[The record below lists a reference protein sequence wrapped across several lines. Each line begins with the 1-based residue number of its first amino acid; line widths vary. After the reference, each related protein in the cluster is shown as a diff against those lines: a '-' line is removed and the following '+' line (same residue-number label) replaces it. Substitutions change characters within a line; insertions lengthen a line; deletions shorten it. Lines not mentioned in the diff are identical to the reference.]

1 MEILAVTSRT
11 KLRTDPAEDSPF
23 VMQSGLPVAVFPFNV
38 LASSQDVGGG
48 WSMIVMDTG
57 GGVGPKGFL
66 PTAKIVT
73 KTIKGAAIEQKAFA
87 AICAGACTSFG
98 VDLPYLL
105 AVARTETRT
114 SWNDAT
120 GMIDANVYRNT
131 GASGPF
137 QFITSTWEGL
147 VKELGAQFGIRL
159 SDIIDPGKQA
169 ALAAYTTKDAMS
181 RHQISFGGLPSPAEL
196 YLYHFF
202 GWPTAL
208 KVLKGAQTDRIDSL
222 LMAVYNDQ
230 ARVNQIMTGNASLL
244 QTSGMPRTLA
254 GVIDEVAGRLQQS
267 YEQNLPLLLDAPS
280 WWPGTSQ
287 PVRGGAAPWLG
298 VALGE
303 EGQSEVPGPSGN
315 PRIAEYLTTV
325 GFGAGTSDE
334 TAWCAAFVSWC
345 LRNSGDAAAA
355 DTAKGLSDRS
365 FAKSW
370 LNLKDVVL
378 TPVQGAIGITK
389 PYSTDTTGH
398 VGIVAEV
405 QEKGVML
412 LAGNQ
417 RPPGGGGPDTVCKKF
432 IPLVDFVGF
441 RWPKS

>member
-11 KLRTDPAEDSPF
+11 KLRTTPAEESTF
-23 VMQSGLPVAVFPFNV
+23 VMQSGMAVAVFPFNV

-48 WSMIVMDTG
+48 WSKIVMDTG
-57 GGVGPKGFL
+57 GGVGPEGFL

-73 KTIKGAAIEQKAFA
+73 KTIKGAAIEQTAFA

-114 SWNDAT
+114 SWKDGIIAA
-120 GMIDANVYRNT
+120 DVYRDT
-131 GASGPF
+131 GACGPF
-137 QFITSTWEGL
+137 QFIKSTWEGL
-147 VKELGAQFGIRL
+147 VRELGAQFGIRL

-208 KVLKGAQTDRIDSL
+208 RVLKGAQADRIDAL
-222 LMAVYNDQ
+222 LMTVYNDQ
-230 ARVNQIMTGNASLL
+230 ARVNQIMSGNASLL
-244 QTSGMPRTLA
+244 QTSGMPRSLA

-267 YEQNLPLLLDAPS
+267 YEQNLPLLLDAPL
-280 WWPGTSQ
+280 WWPGTSRS
-287 PVRGGAAPWLG
+287 VGGGPAPWLD
-298 VALGE
+298 LGLAE
-303 EGQSEVPGPSGN
+303 QGQSEIPGPSGN

-334 TAWCAAFVSWC
+334 TPWCAAFVSWC

-355 DTAKGLSDRS
+355 DTAKNLSDRS

-370 LNLKDVVL
+370 LGLKDVVL
-378 TPVQGAIGITK
+378 TPVPGSIGITK

-405 QEKGVML
+405 QEKGVLL

-417 RPPGGGGPDTVCKKF
+417 RPPGGAGPDTVCKKF